1 MRVDLNN
8 DGDSMTNFEIV
19 KKAGKLELPNFRYF
33 MRDEL
38 CKAICKREECG
49 VVNLNRSKQPG
60 SHHTCYWVS
69 NNKKYYFDSFGVI
82 PPKELV
88 KYLKSP
94 IMYST
99 YQIQQY
105 NDTNCSEWCLYM
117 LNELNKGK
125 DFIDI
130 IIEILNKHKLY

>member
-1 MRVDLNN
+1 MKVNLVNN
-8 DGDSMTNFEIV
+8 GDGMTNFEII
-19 KKAGKLELPNFRYF
+19 KKAGKIELPNFRYF

-38 CKAICKREECG
+38 CKAICSKKECG
-49 VVNLNRSKQPG
+49 VVNLNKSTQPG

-69 NNKKYYFDSFGVI
+69 GDKKYYFDSFGVI

-117 LNELNKGK
+117 LNELHKGK
-125 DFIDI
+125 DFIEIVID
-130 IIEILNKHKLY
+130 ILNKHKLY

>member
-1 MRVDLNN
+1 MK
-8 DGDSMTNFEIV
+8 S
-19 KKAGKLELPNFRYF
+19 
-33 MRDEL
+33 
-38 CKAICKREECG
+38 
-49 VVNLNRSKQPG
+49 VVNLNASKQHG

-69 NNKKYYFDSFGVI
+69 DNNKYYFDSFGVI

-88 KYLKSP
+88 KYLKSL

-105 NDTNCSEWCLYM
+105 IDTNCSEWCLYM

>member
-1 MRVDLNN
+1 
-8 DGDSMTNFEIV
+8 
-19 KKAGKLELPNFRYF
+19 

-38 CKAICKREECG
+38 CKAICTKKQECG
-49 VVNLNRSKQPG
+49 VVNLNTSKQAG
-60 SHHTCYWVS
+60 SHHTWYWVS
-69 NNKKYYFDSFGVI
+69 GGKKYYFDSFGVI
-82 PPKELV
+82 PPEELV
-88 KYLKSP
+88 KHLKSP
-94 IMYST
+94 TMYST

-117 LNELNKGK
+117 LNELHKGK

>member
-1 MRVDLNN
+1 MKVDLHNSG
-8 DGDSMTNFEIV
+8 DGMSNYEVIS
-19 KKAGKLELPNFRYF
+19 KANKLELPNFRYF

-38 CKAICKREECG
+38 CKAICKKQECG
-49 VVNLNRSKQPG
+49 VVNLSTSKQQG
-60 SHHTCYWVS
+60 SHHTCYWVAD
-69 NNKKYYFDSFGVI
+69 NKKYYFNSFGVV

-88 KYLKSP
+88 IYLKSP
-94 IMYST
+94 IMYSI

-105 NDTNCSEWCLYM
+105 KDTNCSEWCLYM

-130 IIEILNKHKLY
+130 IIVILNGKC